1 MCQLLPDPRDR
12 TDPAAAERVK
22 VGLHVSRGMAHLA
35 SMHTIHRDLAARNVL
50 VATDDDGGRV
60 YRVADFGLSRMAEAR
75 AAATPEADGDSEY
88 YRSNAGVFPIRWT
101 APEAMATLVRTHARS
116 WRGAV
121 HLPVCI

>member
-60 YRVADFGLSRMAEAR
+60 YRVADFGLSRMAGAH
-75 AAATPEADGDSEY
+75 AAATSQADGADSEY

-101 APEAMATLVRTHARS
+101 APEAMATLVRAHARS
-116 WRGAV
+116 WRAQSS
-121 HLPVCI
+121 C